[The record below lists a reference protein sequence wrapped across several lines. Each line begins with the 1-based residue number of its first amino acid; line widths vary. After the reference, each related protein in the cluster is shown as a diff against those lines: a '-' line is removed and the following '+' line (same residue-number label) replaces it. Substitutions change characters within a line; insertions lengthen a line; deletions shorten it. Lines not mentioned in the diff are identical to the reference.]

1 MKFSYS
7 FVQVVTLLLSLSPSV
22 EGFTRSRNDAC
33 KPNHPF
39 RPLPPSQPR
48 TKTCHVVSN
57 GHGKDDSKNIMKAL
71 HKCNN
76 GGKVVFDANKVYT
89 VGTALDMTFLKH
101 IDLGRDPYHRC
112 RIDHCLHCIKQRFWE
127 RSSLPMIPITGKPTP
142 SSTASRMPRPS
153 SSWW

>member
-76 GGKVVFDANKVYT
+76 GGKVVFDPWSLT
-89 VGTALDMTFLKH
+89 GRL
-101 IDLGRDPYHRC
+101 ILGEGIEIHAPAY
-112 RIDHCLHCIKQRFWE
+112 LHMETRVTLQIIMRV
-127 RSSLPMIPITGKPTP
+127 
-142 SSTASRMPRPS
+142 
-153 SSWW
+153 

>member
-7 FVQVVTLLLSLSPSV
+7 FVQGVSLLLSLSPSA

-39 RPLPPSQPR
+39 HPLPPSQPR

-57 GHGKDDSKNIMKAL
+57 GRGRDDSKNIMQAL

-76 GGKVVFDANKVYT
+76 GGKVVFDADKVYT

-101 IDLGRDPYHRC
+101 IDLGKNPYC
-112 RIDHCLHCIKQRFWE
+112 
-127 RSSLPMIPITGKPTP
+127 
-142 SSTASRMPRPS
+142 
-153 SSWW
+153 